1 MYNLYK
7 TELPNFKSV
16 PNTKRSS
23 LESTKKRT
31 KKIKINNLL
40 SRNDLN
46 KKIKNLSLNR
56 KLLSEKYLD
65 FMIQEKLNYADVEK
79 IINHYSKKIDE
90 YIQRYDENKNLI
102 NKKKQELND
111 LNMTLY
117 TNLVQHMKFE
127 TTEKVDL
134 KQEEEIEKTKKEI
147 KAKEHEIEVFK
158 DLLNQSYKLNLNL
171 SNKFFLENNYSKIY
185 EEQYYRYNNI
195 YKNSISKI
203 QKQEDKL
210 NVLNGYFNRYK
221 IVNNSLISEKV
232 DKLNRLEYEIVMI
245 KSDVVDFEE
254 NLAKIQEKNEKFKKI
269 LESAKHGYKMRKNDF
284 SGVEKHYLK
293 EYYKMF
299 EIYGI
304 FQVEDIDTILKKF
317 VIIKQ
322 KFNELTL
329 KFNKSSNENMKLRIE
344 LTRLE
349 KNLKNIKIQTKE
361 KKKQVKLDSEKSN
374 KEMMEIINMQKNG
387 FNVSN
392 LDLYNLCVNR
402 ENLIHFSINNLIELN
417 IKIINSLNNSLNKSP
432 LLAKKKFDLNQNMK
446 LFENYNIKSIGMM
459 KEKNLILVI
468 MNLFKITIRKIY
480 TILQNV
486 LYNICVLI
494 DQKQEEQP
502 KDEETVPDI
511 KFSII
516 PINSEI
522 VEETM
527 NSEIKNIREKLR
539 VKKQIYSRNKDQLL
553 SHHTNQNNSL
563 NKKVR
568 HSFSSDNIFKEDE
581 KNLFIKKYQII
592 SHEDLF
598 NEFSNYNQKNPFVAK
613 DEFIGI
619 NKKLF
624 LEEYTNELVAENDIE
639 KIRNEKMKKVKEA
652 SKKINAK
659 LEEKELKHFL
669 NKKANKQKIIKLRK
683 KVANTRMDEQ
693 GEEELKEYE
702 KELML
707 LKNELKESKKPKR
720 FKMKLANPENNLIN
734 NRKEDIRLLE
744 INYIKNYSDYRLEQ
758 NIFNEYFYNV
768 RKKFNDINKKQ
779 VNSHELN
786 NSLSTRNLSKK
797 RKNFSI
803 ILPKIENKA
812 V

>member
-23 LESTKKRT
+23 PESIKKRT

-269 LESAKHGYKMRKNDF
+269 LESAKYGYKMRKNDF

-432 LLAKKKFDLNQNMK
+432 LLAKKKFDLNQSMK

-459 KEKNLILVI
+459 KENNLILVI

-486 LYNICVLI
+486 LYNIYVLI

-553 SHHTNQNNSL
+553 SHHTKQNNSL

-779 VNSHELN
+779 INSHELN

-803 ILPKIENKA
+803 ILPKIENK
-812 V
+812 VV

>member
-16 PNTKRSS
+16 PNSRSS
-23 LESTKKRT
+23 FPKSTKNKT

-46 KKIKNLSLNR
+46 KKIKNISLSR
-56 KLLSEKYLD
+56 KLLSENYLD

-90 YIQRYDENKNLI
+90 YTQRYDENKNLI
-102 NKKKQELND
+102 NKKKKELKD

-117 TNLVQHMKFE
+117 TNLVNHMKFE

-147 KAKEHEIEVFK
+147 KVKEHEIEVFK

-245 KSDVVDFEE
+245 KNDVVDFEE
-254 NLAKIQEKNEKFKKI
+254 NLAKIQEKNEKFKGV
-269 LESAKHGYKMRKNDF
+269 LDSAKHGYKMRKNDF
-284 SGVEKHYLK
+284 WVIEKHYLK

-304 FQVEDIDTILKKF
+304 FDVEDIETILKKF
-317 VIIKQ
+317 IIIKQ

-329 KFNKSSNENMKLRIE
+329 KFNKSSDENMKLRIE

-349 KNLKNIKIQTKE
+349 KKLKDIKIQTKE
-361 KKKQVKLDSEKSN
+361 KKHQVKVDSEKSN
-374 KEMMEIINMQKNG
+374 KDIMEIINMQKNG
-387 FNVSN
+387 FNISN
-392 LDLYNLCVNR
+392 LELYNSCINT
-402 ENLIHFSINNLIELN
+402 ENLINFGINHLIEWN

-432 LLAKKKFDLNQNMK
+432 LLAKKKFDLNQNIK

-459 KEKNLILVI
+459 KEKNLILI
-468 MNLFKITIRKIY
+468 IINLFKTTIRKIY
-480 TILQNV
+480 IILQNV
-486 LYNICVLI
+486 LYNLYIKI

-502 KDEETVPDI
+502 KDDETVPEI
-511 KFSII
+511 TFNII
-516 PINSEI
+516 SNNSEI

-527 NSEIKNIREKLR
+527 DSELKNIREKLR

-553 SHHTNQNNSL
+553 SHHSNQNPL

-581 KNLFIKKYQII
+581 KDLFVKKYQII

-598 NEFSNYNQKNPFVAK
+598 KEFSNYNQKNPFVAN

-624 LEEYTNELVAENDIE
+624 LEEYTNELVAENDLE
-639 KIRNEKMKKVKEA
+639 KIKNEKMKKVKEA
-652 SKKINAK
+652 SRKINAK
-659 LEEKELKHFL
+659 LEEKELKRFL
-669 NKKANKQKIIKLRK
+669 NKKANKQRIIKLRK
-683 KVANTRMDEQ
+683 KVANTKLDEQ

-702 KELML
+702 KELMI

-734 NRKEDIRLLE
+734 NRYEDIRLLE
-744 INYIKNYSDYRLEQ
+744 INYIKNYSDYRVEQ

-768 RKKFNDINKKQ
+768 RKKFSDINKKQ
-779 VNSHELN
+779 INSHELN

-812 V
+812 A

>member
-417 IKIINSLNNSLNKSP
+417 IKIINSLNNSLNT
-432 LLAKKKFDLNQNMK
+432 LNHIM
-446 LFENYNIKSIGMM
+446 I
-459 KEKNLILVI
+459 LIL
-468 MNLFKITIRKIY
+468 IY
-480 TILQNV
+480 
-486 LYNICVLI
+486 
-494 DQKQEEQP
+494 
-502 KDEETVPDI
+502 
-511 KFSII
+511 F
-516 PINSEI
+516 
-522 VEETM
+522 M
-527 NSEIKNIREKLR
+527 
-539 VKKQIYSRNKDQLL
+539 
-553 SHHTNQNNSL
+553 
-563 NKKVR
+563 
-568 HSFSSDNIFKEDE
+568 
-581 KNLFIKKYQII
+581 
-592 SHEDLF
+592 
-598 NEFSNYNQKNPFVAK
+598 
-613 DEFIGI
+613 
-619 NKKLF
+619 
-624 LEEYTNELVAENDIE
+624 
-639 KIRNEKMKKVKEA
+639 
-652 SKKINAK
+652 
-659 LEEKELKHFL
+659 
-669 NKKANKQKIIKLRK
+669 
-683 KVANTRMDEQ
+683 
-693 GEEELKEYE
+693 
-702 KELML
+702 
-707 LKNELKESKKPKR
+707 
-720 FKMKLANPENNLIN
+720 
-734 NRKEDIRLLE
+734 
-744 INYIKNYSDYRLEQ
+744 
-758 NIFNEYFYNV
+758 
-768 RKKFNDINKKQ
+768 
-779 VNSHELN
+779 
-786 NSLSTRNLSKK
+786 
-797 RKNFSI
+797 
-803 ILPKIENKA
+803 
-812 V
+812 

>member
-1 MYNLYK
+1 MTKKSTKNKKNTRILQSSEDFKDVPIALCLFNITDNHIITSLTCPESLPDYKRKEIILDLYFFRPPAAKRFDKENDNITISIKEDEETKRKYIRETNGGLCNVYKNL
-7 TELPNFKSV
+7 
-16 PNTKRSS
+16 NTKCTTDMNTTLDS
-23 LESTKKRT
+23 EG
-31 KKIKINNLL
+31 NLL
-40 SRNDLN
+40 TYDEEA
-46 KKIKNLSLNR
+46 IT
-56 KLLSEKYLD
+56 Y
-65 FMIQEKLNYADVEK
+65 
-79 IINHYSKKIDE
+79 INHDE
-90 YIQRYDENKNLI
+90 QNSYIRNKV
-102 NKKKQELND
+102 
-111 LNMTLY
+111 
-117 TNLVQHMKFE
+117 TNLVDNSQNINKI
-127 TTEKVDL
+127 
-134 KQEEEIEKTKKEI
+134 EIET
-147 KAKEHEIEVFK
+147 
-158 DLLNQSYKLNLNL
+158 Y
-171 SNKFFLENNYSKIY
+171 
-185 EEQYYRYNNI
+185 
-195 YKNSISKI
+195 
-203 QKQEDKL
+203 
-210 NVLNGYFNRYK
+210 
-221 IVNNSLISEKV
+221 
-232 DKLNRLEYEIVMI
+232 
-245 KSDVVDFEE
+245 
-254 NLAKIQEKNEKFKKI
+254 
-269 LESAKHGYKMRKNDF
+269 
-284 SGVEKHYLK
+284 
-293 EYYKMF
+293 
-299 EIYGI
+299 
-304 FQVEDIDTILKKF
+304 
-317 VIIKQ
+317 
-322 KFNELTL
+322 
-329 KFNKSSNENMKLRIE
+329 
-344 LTRLE
+344 
-349 KNLKNIKIQTKE
+349 
-361 KKKQVKLDSEKSN
+361 
-374 KEMMEIINMQKNG
+374 
-387 FNVSN
+387 
-392 LDLYNLCVNR
+392 
-402 ENLIHFSINNLIELN
+402 
-417 IKIINSLNNSLNKSP
+417 NNSLNKSP
-432 LLAKKKFDLNQNMK
+432 LLAKKKFDLNQSMK

-459 KEKNLILVI
+459 KENNLILVI

-779 VNSHELN
+779 INSHELN

-803 ILPKIENKA
+803 ILPKIENKP

>member
-79 IINHYSKKIDE
+79 IINHYSKKIDD
-90 YIQRYDENKNLI
+90 YLQKYDENKNLI

-284 SGVEKHYLK
+284 SVVEKHFLK

-317 VIIKQ
+317 IIIKQ

-349 KNLKNIKIQTKE
+349 KKLKNIKIQTKE
-361 KKKQVKLDSEKSN
+361 KKQQVKMDSEKSN

-392 LDLYNLCVNR
+392 LDLYNLCINR
-402 ENLIHFSINNLIELN
+402 ENLIHFSINNLIEMN

-446 LFENYNIKSIGMM
+446 LFENYNIKAIGMM
-459 KEKNLILVI
+459 EEKNLILII
-468 MNLFKITIRKIY
+468 MNLFKITTRKIY

-486 LYNICVLI
+486 LYNIYVLI

-527 NSEIKNIREKLR
+527 NTEIKNIREKLR

-563 NKKVR
+563 NKKVS
-568 HSFSSDNIFKEDE
+568 HSFSSDNIFKEEE

-598 NEFSNYNQKNPFVAK
+598 NEFSNYNQKNPFVAN

-734 NRKEDIRLLE
+734 NRKEDIRFLE

-779 VNSHELN
+779 INSHELN

-797 RKNFSI
+797 LKNFSI
-803 ILPKIENKA
+803 ILPKIENKP

>member
-158 DLLNQSYKLNLNL
+158 DLLNQSYKLNLSL

-284 SGVEKHYLK
+284 SVVEKHFLK

-317 VIIKQ
+317 IIIKQ

-349 KNLKNIKIQTKE
+349 KKLKNIKIQTKE
-361 KKKQVKLDSEKSN
+361 KKQQVKMDSEKSN

-392 LDLYNLCVNR
+392 LDLYNLCINR
-402 ENLIHFSINNLIELN
+402 ENLIHFSINNLIEMN

-446 LFENYNIKSIGMM
+446 LFENYNIKAIGMM
-459 KEKNLILVI
+459 EEKNLILII
-468 MNLFKITIRKIY
+468 MNLFKITTRKIY

-486 LYNICVLI
+486 LYNIYVLI

-527 NSEIKNIREKLR
+527 NTEIKNIREKLR

-563 NKKVR
+563 NKKVS
-568 HSFSSDNIFKEDE
+568 HSFSSDNIFKEEE

-598 NEFSNYNQKNPFVAK
+598 NEFSNYNQKNPFVAN

-734 NRKEDIRLLE
+734 NRKEDIRFLE

>member
-16 PNTKRSS
+16 PNSRSS
-23 LESTKKRT
+23 FPKSTKNKT

-46 KKIKNLSLNR
+46 KKIKNISLNR
-56 KLLSEKYLD
+56 KLLSENYLD

-90 YIQRYDENKNLI
+90 YTQRYDENKNLI

-158 DLLNQSYKLNLNL
+158 DLLNQSYKLNLSL

-284 SGVEKHYLK
+284 SVVEKHFLK

-317 VIIKQ
+317 IIIKQ

-417 IKIINSLNNSLNKSP
+417 IKIINSLNNSLNT
-432 LLAKKKFDLNQNMK
+432 LNHIM
-446 LFENYNIKSIGMM
+446 I
-459 KEKNLILVI
+459 LIL
-468 MNLFKITIRKIY
+468 IY
-480 TILQNV
+480 
-486 LYNICVLI
+486 
-494 DQKQEEQP
+494 
-502 KDEETVPDI
+502 
-511 KFSII
+511 F
-516 PINSEI
+516 
-522 VEETM
+522 M
-527 NSEIKNIREKLR
+527 
-539 VKKQIYSRNKDQLL
+539 
-553 SHHTNQNNSL
+553 
-563 NKKVR
+563 
-568 HSFSSDNIFKEDE
+568 
-581 KNLFIKKYQII
+581 
-592 SHEDLF
+592 
-598 NEFSNYNQKNPFVAK
+598 
-613 DEFIGI
+613 
-619 NKKLF
+619 
-624 LEEYTNELVAENDIE
+624 
-639 KIRNEKMKKVKEA
+639 
-652 SKKINAK
+652 
-659 LEEKELKHFL
+659 
-669 NKKANKQKIIKLRK
+669 
-683 KVANTRMDEQ
+683 
-693 GEEELKEYE
+693 
-702 KELML
+702 
-707 LKNELKESKKPKR
+707 
-720 FKMKLANPENNLIN
+720 
-734 NRKEDIRLLE
+734 
-744 INYIKNYSDYRLEQ
+744 
-758 NIFNEYFYNV
+758 
-768 RKKFNDINKKQ
+768 
-779 VNSHELN
+779 
-786 NSLSTRNLSKK
+786 
-797 RKNFSI
+797 
-803 ILPKIENKA
+803 
-812 V
+812 